1 MEIAF
6 KDSSKWL
13 LNNKQDINK
22 FILYDSFG
30 NKFNIPKIEILYL
43 TEKSNIDHDINFQK
57 NIKDYSILEN
67 NIKPDIVNKYIEYYN
82 LRKQDVIKIV

>member
-1 MEIAF
+1 MILIF
-6 KDSSKWL
+6 K
-13 LNNKQDINK
+13 
-22 FILYDSFG
+22 
-30 NKFNIPKIEILYL
+30 
-43 TEKSNIDHDINFQK
+43 K